1 MTGREK
7 HEHVVLFL
15 YIRGKKTSQG
25 ALMAEP
31 ERGAGAKGWGGRASS
46 ACPARCVVQGG
57 SHRSSPRPAAVSTDR
72 ARRVMPGRDTRDVLP
87 GAPMVPDPPASILH
101 LPRHPALPA
110 LLNLPFSPHFEVSA
124 NFVPLGRAGA
134 WGAQPDLRNLLPRL
148 SSHSLRHWL
157 CQQRA
162 GRAGT
167 DGHRGQALPGSNPE
181 HPAAGRKAPEGQ
193 GIFVLGT
200 RGHE

>member
-15 YIRGKKTSQG
+15 YIRGKKNLPGSSN
-25 ALMAEP
+25 
-31 ERGAGAKGWGGRASS
+31 GRAREGSRGEGLGREGELCLPGS
-46 ACPARCVVQGG
+46 VRGPGG

-124 NFVPLGRAGA
+124 IFVPLGRAGA

-157 CQQRA
+157 RQQRA